1 MGTTQNTDTTS
12 WWERLT
18 ERCYASSTATL
29 AHKLKHEASASYD
42 ALINDLGRP
51 LEPRFEQE
59 IAKQLAA
66 GPTAHFSPA
75 RTLMPVMLQRFG
87 LQEDTLQE
95 SGLINHADYVALRDN
110 CNACA
115 AVGDCWKAMRAS
127 AKLDE
132 CRKLC
137 PNAKAFDALASH
149 HDNPRAAINVSY

>member
-1 MGTTQNTDTTS
+1 MGMGTAKNTDTIS
-12 WWERLT
+12 WWGRLI
-18 ERCYASSTATL
+18 ERCYASSTAML

-42 ALINDLGRP
+42 ALINDLERP

-75 RTLMPVMLQRFG
+75 RTLMPVMMQHFG
-87 LQEDTLQE
+87 LEEDVLQE
-95 SGLINHADYVALRDN
+95 SGLISQADYVALRDS

-127 AKLDE
+127 PELDE

-137 PNAKAFDALASH
+137 PNATAFDALATQ
-149 HDNPRAAINVSY
+149 